1 MEFEKISKKAFKK
14 EELKDN
20 KNRAE
25 KYEYLQM
32 FLLYRDFENESISKE
47 KATKEKNK
55 IRKEYELNIKK
66 VNDYYDVF
74 KKQNKIRIE
83 YEHYLDD
90 IEKTTELDDLLIKT
104 LKLLEIIIQD
114 NNFFDRNYKKIKNNQ

>member
-1 MEFEKISKKAFKK
+1 MEFEKISEKAFKK
-14 EELKDN
+14 EELGDY
-20 KNRAE
+20 KNIAE
-25 KYEYLQM
+25 KYAYLQM
-32 FLLYRDFENESISKE
+32 FLLYRNFENELISKE
-47 KATKEKNK
+47 NATKEKNK

-83 YEHYLDD
+83 YEHYLHD
-90 IEKTTELDDLLIKT
+90 IEKTTELDDLLIKA

-114 NNFFDRNYKKIKNNQ
+114 NSFFDRNYKKIKNS